1 MGRFGLAA
9 ALMTT
14 ALFPGCQPQPVPCPA
29 IAMAPVVTVTIA
41 ASYVPAVASLH
52 LKACQDGA
60 CEEEDLELMPGYV
73 SIDQGCRPDGMCSAT
88 SSPDGTRVG
97 HLFLPNL
104 SESPIDATASGT
116 GPDGNPLPTRT
127 ITFTPKANYPYG
139 EQCGKFIT
147 ASLELDAAG
156 LRQR

>member
-1 MGRFGLAA
+1 
-9 ALMTT
+9 MTT
-14 ALFPGCQPQPVPCPA
+14 TAFFPGCQPQPVPCPM

-60 CEEEDLELMPGYV
+60 CKEEDLELMPGSV

-88 SSPDGTRVG
+88 ASPDGTRLG
-97 HLFLPNL
+97 HLFLPTL
-104 SESPIDATASGT
+104 SESSIDATASGIGT
-116 GPDGNPLPTRT
+116 DGNPLPVRT

-139 EQCGKFIT
+139 KQCGRFLV
-147 ASLELDAAG
+147 ASLELDAAE
-156 LRQR
+156 LRQA